1 MTRPKIVVV
10 GSTNTDMV
18 VNIPKLP
25 QQGETVL
32 GGEFRMT
39 PGGKGAN
46 QAVAAQRAGGAVT
59 FITAVGDDAFGKESI
74 ERFAAEGIDT
84 SYIYT
89 KTGSPSGVALILV
102 DEQGENVIAVAPGAN
117 SLLIPEDIEAAAP
130 AFAGAKQVIIQLEIP
145 YEAVLAAAR
154 MAKKAGSKVL
164 LNPAP
169 MPATGLPDEL
179 LSYVD
184 LLTPNTGEL
193 LQLTPDI
200 AQIDMAANM
209 VLSLG
214 PEAVVVTHG
223 SQGASVFTTAGEHE
237 VPAFCVAAIDTVGA
251 GDCFS
256 ASLGV
261 ALAEGWPMNHAVRM
275 ASAAAALSTT
285 KIGAQTSMPRHRAI
299 EELLAEFPGE
309 N

>member
-1 MTRPKIVVV
+1 
-10 GSTNTDMV
+10 MV

-46 QAVAAQRAGGAVT
+46 QAVAAQRTGGAVT

-74 ERFAAEGIDT
+74 ERFTAEGIDVT
-84 SYIYT
+84 YVYT
-89 KTGSPSGVALILV
+89 KEGSPSGVALILV

-117 SLLIPEDIEAAAP
+117 SQLTPEDIAAAAP
-130 AFAGAKQVIIQLEIP
+130 AFEGAKQVIIQLEIP
-145 YEAVLAAAR
+145 YETVLAAVR
-154 MAKKAGSKVL
+154 MAKQAGSKVL

-179 LSYVD
+179 LRHVD

-193 LQLTPDI
+193 LQLAPDI
-200 AQIDMAANM
+200 SQIDMAANM
-209 VLSLG
+209 VLSRG
-214 PEAVVVTHG
+214 PETVVVTHG
-223 SQGASVFTTAGEHE
+223 SQGATVFSMDGEHE
-237 VPAFCVAAIDTVGA
+237 VPAFSVDAIDTVGA

-261 ALAEGWPMNHAVRM
+261 ALAEGWPMNHAVRI

-285 KIGAQTSMPRHRAI
+285 KIGAQMSMPSRRAI
-299 EELLAEFPGE
+299 EQLLAEELP
-309 N
+309 

>member
-1 MTRPKIVVV
+1 MARPKIVVV

-59 FITAVGDDAFGKESI
+59 FISAVGDDAFGDESI
-74 ERFAAEGIDT
+74 ARFAADGIDT
-84 SYIYT
+84 TYVFT
-89 KTGSPSGVALILV
+89 KSGASSGVALILV

-117 SLLIPEDIEAAAP
+117 SQLTPDDIATASAA
-130 AFAGAKQVIIQLEIP
+130 FTGAKQVIIQLEIP
-145 YEAVLAAAR
+145 YQTVLAAAR
-154 MAKKAGSKVL
+154 MAKAAGARVL

-169 MPATGLPDEL
+169 MPADGLPDEL
-179 LSYVD
+179 LRYVD

-193 LQLTPDI
+193 LRLAPDI
-200 AQIDMAANM
+200 AKIDMAANM
-209 VLSLG
+209 VLSRG

-223 SQGASVFTTAGEHE
+223 SKGATVFTMDGEHE
-237 VPAFCVAAIDTVGA
+237 VPAYSVDAIDTVGA

-256 ASLGV
+256 ATLGV
-261 ALAEGWPMNHAVRM
+261 ALAEGWPMNNAIRI

-285 KIGAQTSMPRHRAI
+285 KIGAQTSMPSRSAI
-299 EELLAEFPGE
+299 EQLLAEE
-309 N
+309 AN